1 MLNTW
6 TRSAPAALAVAVVL
20 VASAAPAEDLG
31 DIWFE
36 ASLAGAA
43 MGYIHETV
51 VRDADGR
58 TTTTVESDFTMRRGE
73 DLVSIKGVDEWIE
86 SPDGQALSYR
96 QTRKM
101 AVETLELE
109 MTVGSDRL
117 RLRKS
122 DGRDAVFSTVPHDG
136 DVLFPRAI
144 EALHVSQGLAPGSEY
159 SFRTFDPDFEEI
171 TTYAVRVVG
180 PEKLDIL
187 GETRDVTKLVLTSDL
202 YEGMEFIEW
211 RSDDGRLWREE
222 VPEIAMTRERTTS
235 DIALRERD
243 AADILAVSTI
253 ATNVAIR
260 STHDVDDALYEVW
273 IEGGDISEFLIEDVR
288 QRIEGTTDRGV
299 LLRVSRVVPEPGTT
313 IKFPVRST
321 PLKDY
326 LDGNPLMQ
334 TWHPRIL
341 GTAAKSV
348 WGSEQDSWT
357 GATQMERWVFDFI
370 EDKGL
375 GVAFASARE
384 VLESMSGDCSEHA
397 VLLATMARCVSIP
410 SKVVS
415 GVVHTNGAF
424 VYHMWVEVWTGES
437 WYALDATIGDGSVDA
452 THIKLAESAI
462 PGGRV
467 AELSLGMMR
476 FFTRLGIRVVEYT
489 ADGETVRTPAR

>member
-1 MLNTW
+1 MNTW
-6 TRSAPAALAVAVVL
+6 IRSAPAALAVAAAL

-43 MGYIHETV
+43 MGYMHETV
-51 VRDADGR
+51 VRDADGG
-58 TTTTVESDFTMRRGE
+58 TTTVVESDFTLRRGE
-73 DLVSIKGVDEWIE
+73 DLVSIKGVDEWVE
-86 SPDGQALSYR
+86 SADGQPLSYR

-109 MTVGSDRL
+109 VTVGPDRL

-122 DGRDAVFSTVPHDG
+122 GGRDAIFSTVPHDG

-144 EALHVSQGLAPGSEY
+144 EALHVSQGFVAGLEY

-171 TTYAVRVVG
+171 ATYVVRVVG
-180 PEKLDIL
+180 PERLDIL

-211 RSDDGRLWREE
+211 RGGDGQLWREE
-222 VPEIAMTRERTTS
+222 APGIETARERTTS
-235 DIALRERD
+235 DVALRERE

-253 ATNVAIR
+253 TTNVEMR
-260 STHDVDDALYEVW
+260 PTREVDGALYEVW
-273 IEGGDISEFLIEDVR
+273 VEGSDISEFLIEDAR

-321 PLKDY
+321 PLQDY

-334 TWHPRIL
+334 IWYPRLL

-348 WGSEQDSWT
+348 WGSEQDSWK
-357 GATQMERWVFDFI
+357 GATQIERWVFDHI

-397 VLLATMARCVSIP
+397 VLMAAMTRAVAIP
-410 SKVVS
+410 TKMVS
-415 GVVHTNGAF
+415 GVVHTHGEFA
-424 VYHMWVEVWTGES
+424 YHMWVEVWTGET
-437 WYALDATIGDGSVDA
+437 WHALDPTVGAGSVDA

-467 AELSLGMMR
+467 AELSLGIMR
-476 FFTRLGIRVVEYT
+476 VFNRLGIRVIEYT
-489 ADGETVRTPAR
+489 ADGETVRAPAR

>member
-1 MLNTW
+1 MNTW
-6 TRSAPAALAVAVVL
+6 TRSAPAALAVAAAL
-20 VASAAPAEDLG
+20 LASAAPAEDLG
-31 DIWFE
+31 DAWFE

-51 VRDADGR
+51 VRDADGQV
-58 TTTTVESDFTMRRGE
+58 TTTVESDFTMRRGE
-73 DLVSIKGVDEWIE
+73 DLVSVKGVDEWVE
-86 SPDGQALSYR
+86 SPDGQPLSYR

-109 MTVGSDRL
+109 VTVGPDRL

-122 DGRDAVFSTVPHDG
+122 DGRDAVFSTVTHEG
-136 DVLFPRAI
+136 DLLFPRVI
-144 EALHVSQGLAPGSEY
+144 ESLHVSRGFGVGSEY

-180 PEKLDIL
+180 PEKLDLL

-211 RSDDGRLWREE
+211 RGADGQLWREE
-222 VPEIAMTRERTTS
+222 VPGIETARERTTS
-235 DIALRERD
+235 DAALRERE

-260 STHDVDDALYEVW
+260 PTHEVDDALYEVW
-273 IEGGDISEFLIEDVR
+273 VEGGDISEFLTEDVR

-321 PLKDY
+321 PMKDY

-334 TWHPRIL
+334 TWYPRIL

-348 WGSEQDSWT
+348 WGSEQDSWK
-357 GATQMERWVFDFI
+357 GATQIERWVFDFV
-370 EDKGL
+370 EDKGM

-384 VLESMSGDCSEHA
+384 VLERMSGDCSEHA
-397 VLLATMARCVSIP
+397 VLMAAMTRAVSIP
-410 SKVVS
+410 TKMVS
-415 GVVHTNGAF
+415 GVVHTHGEFA
-424 VYHMWVEVWTGES
+424 YHMWVEVWTGET
-437 WYALDATIGDGSVDA
+437 WHALDPTIGDGSVDA

-467 AELSLGMMR
+467 AELSLGIMR
-476 FFTRLGIRVVEYT
+476 VFNRLGIRIIEYT
-489 ADGETVRTPAR
+489 VDGETVRTPAR